1 MIDTHSHIYC
11 EEFDADRDDVVRR
24 AQQAGIA
31 KIFLPNI
38 NEESIPRMMSVVHAY
53 PEVCYPMLGLHPE
66 DVRQDWQQ
74 VLDRMEL
81 LLDVNMIAVG
91 EVGLDFYWD
100 ATYRQE
106 QLEAFERQI
115 SWAKERDLPLV
126 IHMRKAEPELLA
138 AMERHKAD
146 GLRGIFHCFS
156 GSRET
161 ACRLLKYEGFV
172 LGIGGV
178 VTFKNSHLAETLR
191 SVPLDRIVLET
202 DAPYLAP
209 VPFRGKRNEPSY
221 VANIAQFLCGI
232 YNVSLDEINDATGAT
247 VVRIFSLS

>member
-1 MIDTHSHIYC
+1 MIDTHSHIYG

-24 AQQAGIA
+24 AQQAGIE

-38 NEESIPRMMSVVHAY
+38 NEESISRMMSVVHAY
-53 PEVCYPMLGLHPE
+53 PQVCYPMMGLHPE
-66 DVRQDWQQ
+66 DVGQDWQQ
-74 VLDRMEL
+74 VLDRMEP
-81 LLDVNMIAVG
+81 LLDEDMIAVG

-106 QLEAFERQI
+106 QLDAFERQI
-115 SWAKERDLPLV
+115 SWAKARDLPLV
-126 IHMRKAEPELLA
+126 IHMRRAEPELLA

-161 ACRLLKYEGFV
+161 ACRLLKYEGFA

-178 VTFKNSHLAETLR
+178 VTFKNSHLAETLKG
-191 SVPLDRIVLET
+191 VPLDRIVLET

-209 VPFRGKRNEPSY
+209 APFRGKRNEPSY
-221 VANIAQFLCGI
+221 VANIAQFLCNI
-232 YNVSLDEINDATGAT
+232 YNVSLDEINDTTNTAVA
-247 VVRIFSLS
+247 RIFALP